1 MAGVRF
7 ADKGQV
13 ESLEGFGYC
22 AFRLTKE
29 ERNCF
34 HPEIGE
40 VINLLLDDSTRGRR
54 VAVRLVADQE
64 EPDGGCTSI
73 YAAAIS
79 VFKRD
84 EG

>member
-1 MAGVRF
+1 MADVKF
-7 ADKGQV
+7 ADKGHV
-13 ESLEGFGYC
+13 DSLEKFGFC

-29 ERNCF
+29 ERECF
-34 HPEIGE
+34 HPEIGK

-54 VAVRLVADQE
+54 VAIRLVADQE

-73 YAAAIS
+73 YAAAVS

-84 EG
+84 EE